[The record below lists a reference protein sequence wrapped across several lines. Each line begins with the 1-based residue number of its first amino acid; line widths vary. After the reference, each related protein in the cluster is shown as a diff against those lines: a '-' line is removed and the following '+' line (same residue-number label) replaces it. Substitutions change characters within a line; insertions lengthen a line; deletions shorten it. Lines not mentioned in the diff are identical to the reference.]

1 MKKRIAMFM
10 VLVLVCAMLPLG
22 IVSVAA
28 ASAISLDRTVYGA
41 NDTVTVTYSG
51 TDTNDWTG
59 LYPCG
64 ILPGSGQNS
73 LDWTYTVGSGSVTF
87 STASLSAG
95 DYMAFLCDN
104 DGYTVLDSVM
114 FTVRGTDTAD
124 YGAASATVQASVTGG
139 KSTLSVTVTP
149 SSAASLTYRLYWAKN
164 GTRLQDYLP
173 IKDVTH
179 SGNGA
184 FVIECNDCLFMPDE
198 ADSIEVAVVEGVST
212 SRFVAAPTALKAPA
226 STFRYSFQVLTDL
239 HASSSLPCHIPN
251 LKMALRDVAQNDP
264 NSIGIFT
271 AGDNTDRGT
280 QEQYDLLLQTI
291 NEVKAEVNLPT
302 ITYAIGNHDEVYG
315 GTYDEEVERFIRNF
329 NTPGLYYSVER
340 NGTKFLI
347 LGSEEQ
353 STAGTIGETQLAWIE
368 SELASTDPDMP
379 VFLFLHQPLKD
390 TVSGTLSWKDATVQ
404 RWYLGESASAKLH
417 AILKNYPNAVLF
429 SGHTHS
435 SFEQEQPM
443 LYGNGT
449 DATFINA
456 ASTAYLWGD
465 DNVDFQGSQGLYV
478 EVYEDYILV
487 KGRDFTRLKWC
498 GVAQF
503 LIPLNAD
510 AAAGDLISKD
520 VADWTP
526 DSDAMQVQADAYGVT
541 FYNTNGEWPRADY
554 TFDNPLTFDPDST
567 LLYVDMRLEEGACAN
582 LLLGTSNGAS
592 ASLVPFIPGTMTV
605 NDAGDLIG
613 NGKRVRGMVKLNELV
628 NAADLTDESGS
639 VTATKLRVYASGAAN
654 AKLTVY
660 GLSLVNARS
669 EKTVSLMNAETLQ
682 VNDRTKKGGYTYE
695 NGRLTVRAEEA
706 GYAVSFALQETYNVE
721 WLRNLLFKA
730 DATATF
736 DITLT
741 ASTSADDVTFGLA
754 ADFWPD
760 LCDAKDNGYLP
771 SGQYEKAVN
780 LYSAYT
786 YNGLAPADGM
796 STVRTVTVTLGSTG
810 ELVLEALQLSTDTA
824 VTAMADGMTAADT
837 TPDQKGDVNGDGA
850 INTMDVR
857 RILQFTIDGDLT
869 PEQQAVADVNGD
881 GAANTMDCR
890 EILRSLLVA

>member
-1 MKKRIAMFM
+1 
-10 VLVLVCAMLPLG
+10 
-22 IVSVAA
+22 
-28 ASAISLDRTVYGA
+28 
-41 NDTVTVTYSG
+41 
-51 TDTNDWTG
+51 
-59 LYPCG
+59 
-64 ILPGSGQNS
+64 
-73 LDWTYTVGSGSVTF
+73 
-87 STASLSAG
+87 
-95 DYMAFLCDN
+95 
-104 DGYTVLDSVM
+104 
-114 FTVRGTDTAD
+114 
-124 YGAASATVQASVTGG
+124 
-139 KSTLSVTVTP
+139 
-149 SSAASLTYRLYWAKN
+149 
-164 GTRLQDYLP
+164 
-173 IKDVTH
+173 
-179 SGNGA
+179 
-184 FVIECNDCLFMPDE
+184 
-198 ADSIEVAVVEGVST
+198 
-212 SRFVAAPTALKAPA
+212 
-226 STFRYSFQVLTDL
+226 
-239 HASSSLPCHIPN
+239 
-251 LKMALRDVAQNDP
+251 
-264 NSIGIFT
+264 
-271 AGDNTDRGT
+271 
-280 QEQYDLLLQTI
+280 
-291 NEVKAEVNLPT
+291 
-302 ITYAIGNHDEVYG
+302 
-315 GTYDEEVERFIRNF
+315 
-329 NTPGLYYSVER
+329 
-340 NGTKFLI
+340 
-347 LGSEEQ
+347 
-353 STAGTIGETQLAWIE
+353 
-368 SELASTDPDMP
+368 
-379 VFLFLHQPLKD
+379 
-390 TVSGTLSWKDATVQ
+390 
-404 RWYLGESASAKLH
+404 
-417 AILKNYPNAVLF
+417 
-429 SGHTHS
+429 
-435 SFEQEQPM
+435 
-443 LYGNGT
+443 
-449 DATFINA
+449 
-456 ASTAYLWGD
+456 
-465 DNVDFQGSQGLYV
+465 
-478 EVYEDYILV
+478 
-487 KGRDFTRLKWC
+487 
-498 GVAQF
+498 
-503 LIPLNAD
+503 
-510 AAAGDLISKD
+510 
-520 VADWTP
+520 
-526 DSDAMQVQADAYGVT
+526 
-541 FYNTNGEWPRADY
+541 
-554 TFDNPLTFDPDST
+554 
-567 LLYVDMRLEEGACAN
+567 
-582 LLLGTSNGAS
+582 
-592 ASLVPFIPGTMTV
+592 MTV